1 MRLYL
6 EILIEQTMR
15 TMEFRISLSAAIFA
29 TEARIH
35 RLCKVAGIIKA
46 NCLAGPVPVLV
57 TQLGPDR
64 SSERKAALITAATGK
79 TPHFVSNLLDKVRS
93 GIFQPG
99 RTALEYGPLT
109 PEYPIGKALGD
120 MEQMRVV
127 IKDLRR
133 AELVA
138 VENRNRVRAGA
149 RAESHE
155 PSLAEDPTTRVGRG

>member
-1 MRLYL
+1 MYTCAFACARLSMCLYACVCVRARPIYL
-6 EILIEQTMR
+6 QRL
-15 TMEFRISLSAAIFA
+15 
-29 TEARIH
+29 EAMH
-35 RLCKVAGIIKA
+35 SFKA

-99 RTALEYGPLT
+99 RTALEYAPLT